1 VGDASR
7 GLTGYRI
14 SDPKIEEAI
23 ERHFNVHDSYFYLD
37 APNYVVT
44 PIDAQDPQ
52 MSVKAHFE
60 ALVEEIRPY
69 GHLPWL
75 TKDIDRYRI
84 ELKKVRQTGPQ
95 SHRRNL
101 YLFIATIATVFL
113 DGYLRS
119 NNPVLT
125 EIMMPDT
132 PIYMN
137 ALMFTVAIIAIFGLH
152 ELGHKA
158 VTVLRGVDASMPY
171 FIPAP
176 PGMGGTF
183 GAVITQKEPPTNRD
197 ALFDLGLS
205 GPLVGFIV
213 TILVTI
219 VGIQLSFVVPLEEV
233 NGWMALFPEIRFQ
246 SIPFPLIL
254 EWLSNT
260 LRPVP
265 EDMVLILH
273 PVGFAAW
280 VGSLVTFINLI
291 PAWQLDGGHISRSL
305 LGKYYH
311 KIMSIAGIFILLLS
325 GYVIM
330 AVMVAFFMMR
340 TTEGGD
346 SPLDDVSP
354 LSTSRKLLV
363 LVYLGMM
370 VLTIVSLFPF

>member
-1 VGDASR
+1 MK
-7 GLTGYRI
+7 TY
-14 SDPKIEEAI
+14 
-23 ERHFNVHDSYFYLD
+23 
-37 APNYVVT
+37 
-44 PIDAQDPQ
+44 
-52 MSVKAHFE
+52 FE
-60 ALVEEIRPY
+60 ALVEEIRPHGY
-69 GHLPWL
+69 LPWL
-75 TKDIDRYRI
+75 TKDNSKYRI
-84 ELKKVRQTGPQ
+84 ELKRIRQSGPK
-95 SHRRNL
+95 SYRRNI
-101 YLFIATIATVFL
+101 YLFIATIATVFF

-125 EIMMPDT
+125 QIMMPDT
-132 PIYMN
+132 PVYMN
-137 ALMFTVAIIAIFGLH
+137 ALMFTIAIIAIFGLH

-183 GAVITQKEPPTNRD
+183 GAVITQREPPTNRD

-219 VGIQLSFVVPLEEV
+219 VGLRLSFVVPLEAV
-233 NGWMALFPEIRFQ
+233 DGWIALFPEIRFQ
-246 SIPFPLIL
+246 SIPFPIIL
-254 EWLSNT
+254 EWLSTT
-260 LRPVP
+260 LRPVS

-305 LGKYYH
+305 LSKSNH
-311 KIMSIAGIFILLLS
+311 KKVSIAGILILLLS
-325 GYVIM
+325 GYFVM
-330 AVMVAFFMMR
+330 AIMVAFFMMR
-340 TTEGGD
+340 TDDRGD
-346 SPLDDVSP
+346 SPPDDISP

-370 VLTIVSLFPF
+370 ITTIVSLSPF

>member
-1 VGDASR
+1 
-7 GLTGYRI
+7 LTGYRI
-14 SDPKIEEAI
+14 SDTEIEEAI

-37 APNYVVT
+37 APNYIVT
-44 PIDAQDPQ
+44 PIDTQAPQ
-52 MSVKAHFE
+52 GSVKAHFE
-60 ALVEEIRPY
+60 ALVEEIRPH

-101 YLFIATIATVFL
+101 YLFIATIATVYL

-125 EIMMPDT
+125 QIMMPDT
-132 PIYMN
+132 PVYMN

-183 GAVITQKEPPTNRD
+183 GAVITQKEPPSNRD

-213 TILVTI
+213 TILVAI

-291 PAWQLDGGHISRSL
+291 PTWQLDGGHISRSL
-305 LGKYYH
+305 LGKSYH

-330 AVMVAFFMMR
+330 AIMVAFFMMR
-340 TTEGGD
+340 TDEGGG
-346 SPLDDVSP
+346 SPLDDISP
-354 LSTSRKLLV
+354 LSTARKLLV
-363 LVYLGMM
+363 FVYLGMM

>member
-1 VGDASR
+1 MTA
-7 GLTGYRI
+7 YRI
-14 SDPKIEEAI
+14 SDPEIEDAI

-37 APNYVVT
+37 APNYIVT
-44 PIDAQDPQ
+44 PLDTQDPKN
-52 MSVKAHFE
+52 SVKTSFE
-60 ALVEEIRPY
+60 ALVEEVRPH

-219 VGIQLSFVVPLEEV
+219 VGIQLSFVVPLAEV

-291 PAWQLDGGHISRSL
+291 PAWQLDGGHISRAL
-305 LGKYYH
+305 LGKAYH

-340 TTEGGD
+340 TTEGED